1 MISLALIILV
11 IFSLIFLDFKPS
23 KVFAAALVIN
33 LLCGLVTVEQVI
45 RNATNHAVVTL
56 IMLLVCSMAMDK
68 TSSLKKLGR
77 HIISESYAFTY
88 WRVVLLSGL
97 ASAILNN
104 TAVVATLVSTIR
116 NNTYHAP
123 SKLLIPLSF
132 AAIMGGT
139 LTLIGTSTNLVVN
152 SLWIGEGNN
161 TLGFFDFTLI
171 GAAIFV
177 CGFLVMFLLSPLLP
191 EINTRKKNFKEYF
204 IEARVSPDSTL
215 IGKSIQENR
224 LRSLHSLFLVE
235 IIRHDRLISPVS
247 PSEVIE
253 ANDSLV
259 FVGDVKAINELQEF
273 KGITLFA
280 GENGLLQQNLV
291 EVVLASRSNI
301 IGRTLKQA
309 GFRDLF
315 DAAVVAMQRDGE
327 PVSGKLGEV
336 VLEEGDNLVLAV
348 GPDFTNRHNISR
360 NFFLLSDVKLYGTL
374 SGRKEIATI
383 AGFLITI
390 CLAAFQI
397 IPLLDGLIYYLAF
410 LVFGG
415 ILSVNDIR
423 QKFPVDLCV
432 ILTSALT
439 LATGLVSSGVLRDF
453 VTYYHNIFV
462 HLSPFWLMASIYLLT
477 LLLTE
482 LMTNAAAA
490 ALTFPIGYGL
500 AQTTGIDPL
509 PIVMAIAY
517 AASASFITPFGYQTN
532 LMVYNAGG
540 YRFKHYVLIGMGVS
554 ITYSVVVLALIPRVF
569 PF

>member
-177 CGFLVMFLLSPLLP
+177 SGFLVMFLLSPLLP

-235 IIRHDRLISPVS
+235 IIRYDRLIS
-247 PSEVIE
+247 
-253 ANDSLV
+253 
-259 FVGDVKAINELQEF
+259 LQ
-273 KGITLFA
+273 
-280 GENGLLQQNLV
+280 
-291 EVVLASRSNI
+291 
-301 IGRTLKQA
+301 
-309 GFRDLF
+309 
-315 DAAVVAMQRDGE
+315 
-327 PVSGKLGEV
+327 
-336 VLEEGDNLVLAV
+336 
-348 GPDFTNRHNISR
+348 
-360 NFFLLSDVKLYGTL
+360 
-374 SGRKEIATI
+374 
-383 AGFLITI
+383 
-390 CLAAFQI
+390 
-397 IPLLDGLIYYLAF
+397 
-410 LVFGG
+410 
-415 ILSVNDIR
+415 
-423 QKFPVDLCV
+423 
-432 ILTSALT
+432 
-439 LATGLVSSGVLRDF
+439 
-453 VTYYHNIFV
+453 
-462 HLSPFWLMASIYLLT
+462 
-477 LLLTE
+477 
-482 LMTNAAAA
+482 
-490 ALTFPIGYGL
+490 
-500 AQTTGIDPL
+500 
-509 PIVMAIAY
+509 
-517 AASASFITPFGYQTN
+517 
-532 LMVYNAGG
+532 
-540 YRFKHYVLIGMGVS
+540 
-554 ITYSVVVLALIPRVF
+554 RVR
-569 PF
+569 